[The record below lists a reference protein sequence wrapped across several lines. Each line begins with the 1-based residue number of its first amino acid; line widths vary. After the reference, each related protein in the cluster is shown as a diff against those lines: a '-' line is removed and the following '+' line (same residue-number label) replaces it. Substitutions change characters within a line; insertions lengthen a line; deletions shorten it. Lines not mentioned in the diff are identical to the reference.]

1 MRQGTMHRQALIA
14 LLLTLPLT
22 ACDGAVMGTAE
33 PASTDSACVTMPE
46 GAYVF
51 ANGKFVSADFEGDLQ
66 TEAAAPVASG
76 QWRGRIEDDL
86 RQEGYGWLALEGR
99 GGMTFL
105 SGTAPDDAAKSEA
118 LAAARAAIQSD
129 ETGSAENPLLVDAVA
144 VDGLPAPVGAVL
156 QALPQGASLGQC
168 QQAFEDLKSGRKIDF
183 TGSSEVAESSHAL
196 LDAVSGLARLCGG
209 YAIEIGSH
217 TDARGAESY
226 NERLSQAR
234 ANAIRDYLIEAGVAA
249 DRLSAVGYG
258 ETQPIDPEQS
268 TQAYAR
274 NRRTEF
280 TLSEPGSGD
289 D

>member
-1 MRQGTMHRQALIA
+1 MRLGTMHRQALTA
-14 LLLTLPLT
+14 LLLIVPLT
-22 ACDGAVMGTAE
+22 ACDGAVMGPGKTE
-33 PASTDSACVTMPE
+33 TGDSACVTLPE

-51 ANGKFVSADFEGDLQ
+51 ANGKFVSADFEGEL
-66 TEAAAPVASG
+66 EAEIAAPADAG

-99 GGMTFL
+99 GGVTFL
-105 SGTAPDDAAKSEA
+105 AGTAPDEAAKSEA

-129 ETGSAENPLLVDAVA
+129 EIASAENPLLVDAVA
-144 VDGLPAPVGAVL
+144 VEGLPAPVGSVL
-156 QALPQGASLGQC
+156 QALPESAGLGQC
-168 QQAFEDLKSGRKIDF
+168 QEAFEELKSGRRIDF
-183 TGSSEVAESSHAL
+183 TGSSEVAESSHGL
-196 LDAVSGLARLCGG
+196 LDAISGLAQLCGG

-226 NERLSQAR
+226 NQRLSQAR
-234 ANAIRDYLIEAGVAA
+234 ANAIRDYLIGAGVEAG
-249 DRLSAVGYG
+249 RLSAVGYG
-258 ETQPIDPEQS
+258 ETEPIDPEQS

-280 TLSEPGSGD
+280 TLSEPGSAD